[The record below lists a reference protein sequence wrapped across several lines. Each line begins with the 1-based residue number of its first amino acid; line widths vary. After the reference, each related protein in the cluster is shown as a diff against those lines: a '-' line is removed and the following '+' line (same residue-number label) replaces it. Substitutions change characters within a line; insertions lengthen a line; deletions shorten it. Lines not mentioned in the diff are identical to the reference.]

1 MTGETLS
8 ESATFAD
15 RLSPLERA
23 KAGLQEELTVFEI
36 GLLTYPDNDG
46 RETLEKRARLTDFLL
61 QAIKAGQLYADGNPD
76 GCKPIVWFS
85 PEGKASI
92 DGPLSYAL
100 QHQGTRRTLRRQ
112 EQLVASRFGSVWKEE
127 QDWHGDN
134 CLVTW
139 LDYLGFFKLPA
150 AHGIPKPN
158 WPGRPPES
166 ALISYDDAK
175 ARLGASDA
183 DMCGWTLDRG
193 FRPNDRLVA
202 YQKINGRL
210 SEFDWSDAKPDFPWL
225 DQLGVLRFSRT
236 EVEHFQPDPDPD
248 LRYLTYREAIERV
261 RETHPRLSRES
272 IENRLMLVA
281 MAEEGTLNL
290 DLVARDPLA
299 RKRKLTRQ
307 TFPECLFLVIHIDK
321 FARELGEDQGTAQL
335 SEPDELLD
343 RPRTRNTHPMGL
355 SDNYQRWRR
364 LDAHPRPDHLELQ
377 AQDGSLRVAV
387 KAHCW
392 RAYLVPGNPDP
403 SQSAVDE
410 SGWSRDGGPPKG
422 SPLLLLTGFWFLEKK
437 EAYHVLSGDECR
449 VNWLL
454 PPDPDELHRR
464 WPDLFPEGEFHLD
477 LEKWRQVRRE
487 DLFWL
492 DTPSQSESKP
502 EGPASLPLSAS
513 DKSEQGAAGIQN
525 PAMNRQCITD
535 KASFLK
541 MATWKGTQQAT
552 VNQHSKAAYFKGQY
566 DMPTLLRWASEV
578 DPRPK
583 DKRGGRPRKS

>member
-1 MTGETLS
+1 M
-8 ESATFAD
+8 
-15 RLSPLERA
+15 
-23 KAGLQEELTVFEI
+23 Q
-36 GLLTYPDNDG
+36 
-46 RETLEKRARLTDFLL
+46 
-61 QAIKAGQLYADGNPD
+61 
-76 GCKPIVWFS
+76 FS
-85 PEGKASI
+85 PEGEAQNK
-92 DGPLSYAL
+92 GPFPFA
-100 QHQGTRRTLRRQ
+100 QPHQGTRRTLRAR
-112 EQLVASRFGSVWKEE
+112 EQLVASRFGSVRMEE

-139 LDYLGFFKLPA
+139 LDYLDFFELSA
-150 AHGIPKPN
+150 ARGIPKPN

-166 ALISYDDAK
+166 DLISYEDAK

-248 LRYLTYREAIERV
+248 LRYLTYREAVERV
-261 RETHPRLSRES
+261 RETHPRLPRES

-299 RKRKLTRQ
+299 RKRKLIRQ

-321 FARELGEDQGTAQL
+321 FARELGEDQGTAQPF
-335 SEPDELLD
+335 EPDELLD
-343 RPRTRNTHPMGL
+343 RPRTRNTHPVGL

-364 LDAHPRPDHLELQ
+364 LDDYPKPDHLDLQ

-387 KAHCW
+387 KAHRW

-422 SPLLLLTGFWFLEKK
+422 SPLLLVDGFWYLEGQ
-437 EAYHVLSGDECR
+437 EASRVLSGDECR

-454 PPDPDELHRR
+454 PPDPAELHRR
-464 WPDLFPEGEFHLD
+464 WPDQFPEGEFHLD

-492 DTPSQSESKP
+492 DTLSQSERKP
-502 EGPASLPLSAS
+502 EGPVPPPQSES
-513 DKSEQGAAGIQN
+513 DKSEQGATA
-525 PAMNRQCITD
+525 NR
-535 KASFLK
+535 
-541 MATWKGTQQAT
+541 
-552 VNQHSKAAYFKGQY
+552 AALAQ
-566 DMPTLLRWASEV
+566 LLDGFVA
-578 DPRPK
+578 
-583 DKRGGRPRKS
+583 